1 VLTPRHALL
10 CASLESPCAE
20 RCIASI
26 AAVLQRAVMV
36 QDRSSLRF
44 SLPADC
50 CVSAGLFIHHLT
62 LSCVE
67 RSDEKLNSTQI
78 SYLPWEGV
86 LPSAGG
92 CRQWASNS
100 LSLPEWGVEPP
111 AVLGGVTGSIRA
123 LGGASLSVLPREA
136 AVCCHIVVWEYE

>member
-1 VLTPRHALL
+1 
-10 CASLESPCAE
+10 
-20 RCIASI
+20 
-26 AAVLQRAVMV
+26 MV

-92 CRQWASNS
+92 GRQLASNR
-100 LSLPEWGVEPP
+100 LSPPEWGVEPP